1 MYFLVFTGRKWQ
13 NAMGKSGM
21 TWEVAGIWDA
31 DTEEQACLL
40 ACQEMG
46 VGTAF
51 AVQGYAWGVD
61 TMRAGQASKLGEQL
75 DPIARLERMGQQLS
89 DRLAAAL
96 PAPARQH
103 LEEGD
108 IDGE

>member
-1 MYFLVFTGRKWQ
+1 
-13 NAMGKSGM
+13 MGKSGI

-31 DTEEQACLL
+31 KNEEQACLL

-61 TMRAGQASKLGEQL
+61 TMQAGSAKKLGETL
-75 DPIARLERMGQQLS
+75 DPLTRLERMGEMLS
-89 DRLAAAL
+89 ERLAGVL
-96 PAPARQH
+96 PAAKQQTLP
-103 LEEGD
+103 EGD
-108 IDGE
+108 PDE